1 MHISKYLFFLLG
13 PIGFLIFLLTLTPS
27 HKEENIRAY
36 QGSIDLRGIH
46 DASSGPV
53 DLSGEWEFFWSQ
65 EAGKVLETFRSKI
78 TVPGA
83 WNRETEIHSSYE
95 KLGYGTYR
103 LRILIPDVWVGKVLT
118 IGLGSILTS
127 YRLYIDGNIL
137 GESGTPSPSSKET
150 IPRVQPKFFSFIPP
164 SNVVSLEI
172 FVSNNYSR
180 QGGIISPV
188 RIGPSEVMQGYR
200 TRTIF
205 SDIFAFASLLIMGLY
220 HISLY
225 LYLRSSTAPLYF
237 GFMSLVIS
245 IRTLVTNA
253 KLLMEFFPSL
263 PQPAIQMLDQIP
275 LIVSV
280 PFYLMFFWTTFEP
293 YVSKTFVR
301 VSIAVSAIFTVAT
314 FFGSLAFNS
323 EKIMYFHIFMGFTIL
338 YVLYV
343 IYTIDFDKESNSAYI
358 LYGTGL
364 LFLGIGIDLF
374 YTYVLKVSSY
384 EVSHFALVF
393 FVFLQSLVIASDRS
407 SKYKEAKIL
416 TEDLQT
422 MNLELFEMKEKLVQK
437 VEDRTKT
444 LNDTL
449 QQINREL
456 EIAQNVQRKI
466 LTPPDREI
474 SGIRFEYVYKP
485 LEKVGGDFLDIS
497 EVKPGKVR
505 VLLADAVGHGV
516 QASLMTM
523 ALKTEYEE
531 LKKLDCPTQVLK
543 ELNGRFLRK
552 FDTLESIFPCF
563 VADIFLE
570 KSELLYAS
578 AGHPDQVLIKPD
590 GTYELLHK
598 TGPILGLFDDLE
610 IQFNTFAFPVGS
622 RLLLFSDGLIEN
634 RRKEN
639 RWSTVDSIA
648 IKATSMASSNLQEL
662 LEELVAMEERSRGD
676 EQRYDDIT
684 IIAIESTQDRVA
696 QSAPLI
702 ETSR

>member
-13 PIGFLIFLLTLTPS
+13 PVGFLIFLLTLTPS

-36 QGSIDLRGIH
+36 QGSIDLRGIR

-65 EAGKVLETFRSKI
+65 EAGKVLETFRGKI

-83 WNRETEIHSSYE
+83 WNRETEVHSSYE
-95 KLGYGTYR
+95 KIGYGTYR
-103 LRILIPDVWVGKVLT
+103 LRMLIPDVWVGKVLT
-118 IGLGSILTS
+118 VGLGSVLTS
-127 YRLYIDGNIL
+127 YAIYMDGIQL
-137 GESGTPSPSSKET
+137 GQTGHPSHSPKET
-150 IPRVQPKFFSFIPP
+150 VPRVQPKFYSFIAS
-164 SNVVSLEI
+164 SNEVRLEI
-172 FVSNNYSR
+172 FVSNYYSR

-188 RIGPSEVMQGYR
+188 RMGPADVMESYR

-205 SDIFAFASLLIMGLY
+205 SDIFAFSSLMIMGLY

-225 LYLRSSTAPLYF
+225 LYLRSSKAPLYF
-237 GFMSLVIS
+237 GFMSIAIS
-245 IRTLVTNA
+245 IRALVTNT

-263 PQPAIQMLDQIP
+263 PQEAIQLLDQIP

-280 PFYLMFFWTTFEP
+280 PFYLLFFQSTFEA
-293 YVSKTFVR
+293 YVSTKFVKG
-301 VSIAVSAIFTVAT
+301 SIFIAVVFAVAT
-314 FFGSLAFNS
+314 LFGSLAFNS
-323 EKIMYFHIFMGFTIL
+323 EKLVIYHIFMGIVIA
-338 YVLYV
+338 YILYV
-343 IYTIDFDKESNSAYI
+343 IYTIDFDKENNSAYI

-474 SGIRFEYVYKP
+474 AGIHFEYVYKP

-497 EVKPGKVR
+497 EVRPGKIR

-531 LKKLDCPTQVLK
+531 LKKLDCPTEVLR

-563 VADIFLE
+563 VADVYLA
-570 KSELLYAS
+570 KKELLYAS
-578 AGHPDQVLIKPD
+578 AGHPDQVLLRPD
-590 GTYELLHK
+590 VAYELLHK

-610 IQFNTFAFPVGS
+610 IQFNTFPFPVGS

-648 IKATSMASSNLQEL
+648 IKANSMHSSNLQEL
-662 LEELVAMEERSRGD
+662 LEELVLMEERSRGD

-684 IIAIESTQDRVA
+684 IIAIESARQ
-696 QSAPLI
+696 
-702 ETSR
+702 

>member
-13 PIGFLIFLLTLTPS
+13 PIGFLIFLLSLTPW
-27 HKEENIRAY
+27 HKEGNLRAY
-36 QGSIDLRGIH
+36 HGIIDLRGIQSS
-46 DASSGPV
+46 ASDPV

-65 EAGKVLETFRSKI
+65 EPGKILEGFHGNM
-78 TVPGA
+78 TVPGS
-83 WNRETEIHSSYE
+83 WNRETELHPSYDR
-95 KLGYGTYR
+95 LGYGTYR
-103 LRILIPDVWVGKVLT
+103 LRILVPDVWSGKVLT
-118 IGLGSILTS
+118 LSLGSVLSS
-127 YRLYIDGNIL
+127 YRVYLDGEIL
-137 GESGTPSPSSKET
+137 GESGIPSSKPET
-150 IPRVQPKFFSFIPP
+150 SLARIQPRSFSFTP
-164 SNVVSLEI
+164 SSNQIQLEI
-172 FVSNNYSR
+172 FVANTFAR
-180 QGGIISPV
+180 QGGITAPI
-188 RIGPSEVMQGYR
+188 RLGPSEVMVSSR

-205 SDIFAFASLLIMGLY
+205 IDIFAFSSLIIMGIY

-225 LYLRSSTAPLYF
+225 LYLRSSKAPLYF
-237 GFMSLVIS
+237 GIMSIMIG
-245 IRTLVTNA
+245 IRTLVTNTR
-253 KLLMEFFPSL
+253 LLMEFFPFINQSGIQIIEQTALMCAVALYLIFFLETFSL
-263 PQPAIQMLDQIP
+263 
-275 LIVSV
+275 
-280 PFYLMFFWTTFEP
+280 
-293 YVSKTFVR
+293 YVSETYVKISLGIIALFVI
-301 VSIAVSAIFTVAT
+301 SN
-314 FFGSLAFNS
+314 FFGSLEFNS
-323 EKIMYFHIFMGFTIL
+323 NKIAYFHLFMGGTIA

-343 IYTIDFDKESNSAYI
+343 IFKIDFDRENNSSYV
-358 LYGTGL
+358 LYGSGL
-364 LFLGIGIDLF
+364 LFLGVAIDLF
-374 YTYVLKVSSY
+374 YTYVLKVSSHQL
-384 EVSHFALVF
+384 SHLALVF

-407 SKYKEAKIL
+407 SKYKEAKLL

-466 LTPPDREI
+466 LTPPERQI
-474 SGIRFEYVYKP
+474 KGIRFDYVYNP

-497 EVKPGKVR
+497 EIKPGQVR

-531 LKKLDCPTQVLK
+531 LKKLEYPTSVLK

-563 VADIFLE
+563 VADIYLE
-570 KSELLYAS
+570 KQEILHAS
-578 AGHPDQVLIKPD
+578 AGHPDQVLITPD
-590 GTYELLHK
+590 GKYELLHK

-610 IQFNTFAFPVGS
+610 IQLFTSPFPLGS

-639 RWSTVDSIA
+639 RWSTVDTIA
-648 IKATSMASSNLQEL
+648 AKATTLGDVSLRKL
-662 LEELVAMEERSRGD
+662 LEELVVMEEKSRGD

-684 IIAIESTQDRVA
+684 IITIESV
-696 QSAPLI
+696 PNP
-702 ETSR
+702 ET